1 MLHFSF
7 NFHPP
12 RGLPLPVDLV
22 YNSTIDNEGANPM
35 KISNIK
41 RMTLSA
47 LCVALCVVLPIAFH
61 VIPNAGAVLLPMHI
75 PVLLCGLVCG
85 WQYGLLCGILGP
97 LVSSVL
103 TGMPPAAILPGMMVE
118 CGMYGCVGGLMMEC
132 IRTGSLYRDLYIS
145 LPVAMLAGRVISGIV
160 NALILTPG
168 LSFTAWAT
176 ASFVTALP
184 GISVQLI
191 MLPTLVVALNRA
203 GLVPVR
209 YAAQPMR

>member
-1 MLHFSF
+1 MNFS
-7 NFHPP
+7 
-12 RGLPLPVDLV
+12 
-22 YNSTIDNEGANPM
+22 S
-35 KISNIK
+35 IK

-47 LCVALCVVLPIAFH
+47 LCTALCVVLPMAFH
-61 VIPNAGAVLLPMHI
+61 MIPNAGSVMLPMHI

-85 WQYGLLCGILGP
+85 WHYGLLCGILGP

-118 CGMYGCVGGLMMEC
+118 CGMYGCVGGLMMERV
-132 IRTGSLYRDLYIS
+132 RTGSLYGDIYIS

-160 NALILTPG
+160 KALILTPG

-184 GISVQLI
+184 GISIQLI
-191 MLPTLVVALNRA
+191 LIPTLIVALTRA
-203 GLVPVR
+203 GLIPAR
-209 YAAQPMR
+209 YGAAAMKV

>member
-1 MLHFSF
+1 
-7 NFHPP
+7 
-12 RGLPLPVDLV
+12 
-22 YNSTIDNEGANPM
+22 M

-118 CGMYGCVGGLMMEC
+118 CGLYGCVGGLMMEC

-160 NALILTPG
+160 KALILTPG

-184 GISVQLI
+184 GSSVQLI

-203 GLVPVR
+203 GLVPFR
-209 YAAQPMR
+209 YAVQPMR